1 MKVSIDDVRAMA
13 RVQNLNIPENEL
25 DNVATRLSTWLT
37 AMEQIEGE
45 LGEKMHYTDPIPPVF
60 PREEY

>member
-1 MKVSIDDVRAMA
+1 MEVSIDDVRAMA

-37 AMEQIEGE
+37 LVRRAPTRAFSVRGDEPNLASG
-45 LGEKMHYTDPIPPVF
+45 LL
-60 PREEY
+60 